1 MELFYFL
8 LSVMTGCVRWFKT
21 GAEWHV
27 RTSMDVWSRSKTPG
41 WLFNEW
47 IHYIGPWLTERCP
60 TDWLSLSM
68 YVLQI
73 FVICFKFV
81 FSSVSVPYTL
91 RLWSMEYIASISMV
105 IIVVYCIVFW
115 WCCISRDMCL
125 TITVIRLS
133 LMLMII
139 NGVLKDLQG

>member
-1 MELFYFL
+1 
-8 LSVMTGCVRWFKT
+8 
-21 GAEWHV
+21 
-27 RTSMDVWSRSKTPG
+27 
-41 WLFNEW
+41 
-47 IHYIGPWLTERCP
+47 
-60 TDWLSLSM
+60 M

-125 TITVIRLS
+125 
-133 LMLMII
+133 
-139 NGVLKDLQG
+139 